1 MLRRNWM
8 PILGLAIAAAFVG
21 TLVWVNARG
30 SSDGTAAVT
39 STASVRASGTS
50 SPSASPTA
58 DPAEAD
64 VKAAAQ
70 AWVRAY
76 FETYRTGSAQTVDA
90 LEVADS
96 QAQGE
101 AGFPI
106 HDINAT
112 HRTFLASTFDCPTP
126 AVTVLGS
133 TSANADLRCSV
144 FGTEA
149 SWPELKPTGTKTV
162 TVHFV
167 LEFQQLSGRWLVSA
181 QQ

>member
-30 SSDGTAAVT
+30 SSGGTAAVT

-76 FETYRTGSAQTVDA
+76 LDTYRTGNTQSVDLLTVKDSPASGETGAPLVEINQTHQTFLVSGLLCPSDSVVLA
-90 LEVADS
+90 AATATADIS
-96 QAQGE
+96 C
-101 AGFPI
+101 
-106 HDINAT
+106 NAT
-112 HRTFLASTFDCPTP
+112 
-126 AVTVLGS
+126 
-133 TSANADLRCSV
+133 
-144 FGTEA
+144 GTQV
-149 SWPELKPTGTKTV
+149 SWPELKPLHAHTANL
-162 TVHFV
+162 HFTLV
-167 LEFQQLSGRWLVSA
+167 LEYLGSQWLVNA
-181 QQ
+181 LR